1 MNYLDYGYAI
11 TDYKSQGATTK
22 NVTICADTQ
31 MASLNAFY
39 TQVTRAKEDITV
51 YTDNKEALLAN
62 LKKDARQHSTLEYTI
77 LGKEIE
83 KKNKIKEEISKT
95 IRGAGTVLAG
105 IKLKGKETLTLLS
118 YSLAERRQKN
128 STSMDTFI
136 TSIDG
141 IIKKLDI
148 LINKVNK
155 KLEKKANDKQDTI
168 PKIKSV
174 FLNEEK
180 VSKEQIETNIRIKF

>member
-22 NVTICADTQ
+22 NVTICADSQ
-31 MASLNAFY
+31 MASFNSFY
-39 TQVTRAKEDITV
+39 TQVTRTKANTTV

-62 LKKDARQHSTLEYTI
+62 LKKDATKHSTLEYTTR
-77 LGKEIE
+77 GKEIE

-118 YSLAERRQKN
+118 YSLAERRQKS
-128 STSMDTFI
+128 STSMDTFV
-136 TSIDG
+136 TGIDG

-155 KLEKKANDKQDTI
+155 KLEKKANDRQDTI